1 MSLIRWDPLRDVL
14 SLREAMDR
22 LFEESF
28 VRPRNAWPLSR
39 TAGLTVA
46 VDMHETDD
54 ELVLTADLPGLKPE
68 DVDIGITENTLTM
81 RGEFRSEDE
90 GERGNGLPLN
100 RRKAININRQLPQSS
115 AFKNDEA
122 RAGVEYYTFVTRHA
136 LGAQH
141 PAQRHLE
148 SCMAQEK
155 PAV

>member
-14 SLREAMDR
+14 SLRQAMDR

-28 VRPRNAWPLSR
+28 VRPRDAWPLSR
-39 TAGLTVA
+39 AAGLTVA

-90 GERGNGLPLN
+90 GERGNVHFQERRYGSFQRSLALPAPIDADAAEAEFKDGVLTILLPKTEET
-100 RRKAININRQLPQSS
+100 RPKQVKVKARS
-115 AFKNDEA
+115 
-122 RAGVEYYTFVTRHA
+122 
-136 LGAQH
+136 
-141 PAQRHLE
+141 
-148 SCMAQEK
+148 
-155 PAV
+155 

>member
-14 SLREAMDR
+14 SLRQAMDR

-28 VRPRNAWPLSR
+28 VRPRDAWPLSR
-39 TAGLTVA
+39 AAGLTVA

-90 GERGNGLPLN
+90 GERGNVHFQERRYGSFQRSLALPAPIDADAAEAEFKDGVLTIMLPKTEET
-100 RRKAININRQLPQSS
+100 RPKQVKVKARS
-115 AFKNDEA
+115 
-122 RAGVEYYTFVTRHA
+122 
-136 LGAQH
+136 
-141 PAQRHLE
+141 
-148 SCMAQEK
+148 
-155 PAV
+155 